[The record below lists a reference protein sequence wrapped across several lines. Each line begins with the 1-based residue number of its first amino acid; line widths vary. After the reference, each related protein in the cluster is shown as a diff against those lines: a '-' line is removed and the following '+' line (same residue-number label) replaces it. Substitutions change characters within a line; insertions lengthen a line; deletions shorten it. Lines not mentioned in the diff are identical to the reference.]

1 MSDKYLKMFTLANN
15 GGHLTGEAIADLKNA
30 EKIHGEPM
38 RLMRRWLL
46 AGKLMDGLGHG
57 LLDTLVAM
65 AESGQ
70 FSSMGAQQKAE
81 IVKGLIDRNVWL
93 SAPVPQVTPASDTR
107 LPDNPPT
114 PDPIKGPRKPFDLTS

>member
-15 GGHLTGEAIADLKNA
+15 GGHLTRETIEDLKNA

-46 AGKLMDGLGHG
+46 AGKLMDSLGHG
-57 LLDTLVAM
+57 LLETLVAM

-70 FSSMGAQQKAE
+70 FGPLNPQQKAD

-93 SAPVPQVTPASDTR
+93 SAPVAQAAPTSDTR

-114 PDPIKGPRKPFDLTS
+114 PDPIRVPRKPFDLTS